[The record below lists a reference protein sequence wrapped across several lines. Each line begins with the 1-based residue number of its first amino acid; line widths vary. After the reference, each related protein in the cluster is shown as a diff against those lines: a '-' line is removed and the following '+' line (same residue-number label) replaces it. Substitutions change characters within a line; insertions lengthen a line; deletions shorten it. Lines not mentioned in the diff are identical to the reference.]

1 MRIEPSGLLSAMEGL
16 KELVGDAEGVVVGV
30 LVPEDE
36 HDDEGEGTSTS
47 EEKS

>member
-16 KELVGDAEGVVVGV
+16 KGLVGDAEGVVVGV
-30 LVPEDE
+30 LVPDE
-36 HDDEGEGTSTS
+36 HDDEDEGASTG

>member
-16 KELVGDAEGVVVGV
+16 KELVDDVEEEEGV

-36 HDDEGEGTSTS
+36 PDDGGEGTSTG

>member
-16 KELVGDAEGVVVGV
+16 KELVGDVAVEVGV

-36 HDDEGEGTSTS
+36 PDIGGEGTSTG

>member
-1 MRIEPSGLLSAMEGL
+1 MEGL
-16 KELVGDAEGVVVGV
+16 KELVGDVEGVVVGV

-36 HDDEGEGTSTS
+36 HDEDEGTSTG